1 MFDIT
6 IYYKDGKRSFYDH
19 VVRLTYNYDSDDIVL
34 DFRTD
39 FDDHIQKTI
48 SMNIIESIK
57 VKKYES

>member
-19 VVRLTYNYDSDDIVL
+19 VAQLTNISDNLVI
-34 DFRTD
+34 DFITD
-39 FDDHIQKTI
+39 LGDHIEKAI
-48 SMNIIESIK
+48 NMDNVESIK

>member
-19 VVRLTYNYDSDDIVL
+19 VSQLTNIADNLVI
-34 DFRTD
+34 DFITD
-39 FDDHIQKTI
+39 FDDHIEKAINMDTV
-48 SMNIIESIK
+48 ESIK